1 MKNIIIKA
9 LVAGGLISFV
19 ATTALYADEQNQTVT
34 IEQKAKEMVQH
45 TKIKADKLVEDAKAK
60 AEAMIEKTKMKV
72 EALKN
77 ESEKT
82 ISETTQ
88 EAKDL
93 AHEALEKTKVTGTE
107 LIENTKALPNII
119 KTSIEDKYVYTK
131 EAINESYKKGKDSVN
146 DGLIHAAIKY
156 AYLVSSDVH
165 STKIDVDVKDGVVEL
180 FGKVQ
185 SAKEA
190 EKAMQIALSTKG
202 VSVVNALFLVKE

>member
-1 MKNIIIKA
+1 MKNIITKA

-19 ATTALYADEQNQTVT
+19 ATTALYADQNQTVT
-34 IEQKAKEMVQH
+34 IEKKAKEMVH
-45 TKIKADKLVEDAKAK
+45 YTKVKADKLVEDAKVK

-93 AHEALEKTKVTGTE
+93 AHEALEKTKATGTE
-107 LIENTKALPNII
+107 FIEKTKALPNTI
-119 KTSIEDKYVYTK
+119 KTGIEDKYVYTK
-131 EAINESYKKGKDSVN
+131 EAINESYNKSKDSVN

-165 STKIDVDVKDGVVEL
+165 SMKIDVDVKDGVVEL

>member
-1 MKNIIIKA
+1 MKNIITKA

-19 ATTALYADEQNQTVT
+19 ATTALYADQNQTVT
-34 IEQKAKEMVQH
+34 IEKKAKEMVH
-45 TKIKADKLVEDAKAK
+45 YTKVKADKLVEDAKAK

-93 AHEALEKTKVTGTE
+93 AHEALEKTKATGTE
-107 LIENTKALPNII
+107 LIEKTKALPNTI
-119 KTSIEDKYVYTK
+119 KTGIEDKYVYTK
-131 EAINESYKKGKDSVN
+131 EAINEFYKKGKDSVN